1 VAHELPSMVD
11 VAIDE
16 PLVVGGFKDVGE
28 ESDHD
33 EDFYLPIK

>member
-1 VAHELPSMVD
+1 LVAHELPSMVD

-28 ESDHD
+28 E
-33 EDFYLPIK
+33 